1 MTPTCLGSS
10 LENGWRQRLGSNGP
24 PIGNCLRN
32 SSTEEAGVSY
42 DRHPTSLEDMA
53 GNIDKMCD
61 EISRKEKTA
70 LMSHLD
76 AGQIL
81 FHYKNLFQTLKM
93 KKAGKN

>member
-1 MTPTCLGSS
+1 MSRGR
-10 LENGWRQRLGSNGP
+10 G
-24 PIGNCLRN
+24 LRN

-70 LMSHLD
+70 LSETVSVLHLD

-81 FHYKNLFQTLKM
+81 FHYKNLFQTLKK